1 MWSDLRYRVRALFR
15 RNAVE
20 AELDEEL
27 RFHLERQ
34 AEQYRQA
41 GMPPEEAARRARMAF
56 GGPEQIREECRDAR
70 GTRWLEDCM
79 QDLRYALRMMRKA
92 PGFAA
97 AATATIALGIGVS
110 TAMFSVTDAVLLRPL
125 PYKNQGRLVLTDTL
139 LSNADYGDLKSAFED
154 MSAVMV
160 YRAIVPRE
168 DGSAERG
175 TKGQVTTNFFGMM
188 GAKIAFGRDFT
199 DADGKPPARMEPL
212 YPPADGAVAIL
223 SNEYFER
230 RYGGNTAVLGQE
242 MLGGP
247 RIVGVLA
254 PGFRLLLPAGS
265 PDIWVV
271 NHRGYDAPNR
281 GELMLQAIGTMR
293 DGATLEQTQAQV
305 DSVVAGW
312 RIPRFRVGLKPWQK
326 TLAAEVRPALVALM
340 GSVIF
345 LLLIACANVAN
356 LLLVRASMRGRELGI
371 RAALGAGW
379 RRIAGQLLAEAG
391 LLVGFGTAMGVGL
404 AWAGVRALLVVA
416 PTNVPRL
423 ESVGIDWR
431 VRAYAALAG
440 LLECAARAA
449 LLAWRAARPDIMD
462 ALRHGGQAGGL
473 GAGRVLRD
481 GVVVAEVA
489 LSFVLLVGSGLMFRS
504 FLVLRSVH
512 PGYDPQGLLT
522 FLALGDARGFQQP
535 QRRLAFLGE
544 LEERL
549 RAIPGVESVG
559 ASLALP
565 LAGRPLMAGLQWGDE
580 EARANAARRAEGSTV
595 LPGYF
600 ETLRTRVMEGRTF
613 TGSDNA
619 AGRNVAVIDEALAAK
634 AWPQQSAIGK
644 RIFVNLPNAV
654 WLEVIGV
661 VAHQR
666 QGALAEAGR
675 EQIYLTDG
683 FFGMGISRHW
693 ALRTAGDPSKFGE
706 TVRAEVAKFAPGRL
720 AVTQMQTMDTTVER
734 AESGTR
740 FQFLLM
746 GVFAGIAA
754 LLAAVGLYGV
764 LSSVVRQRMPEIGVR
779 MAMGATPAGIF
790 KMVVGRGL
798 LLSAVGVAGGA
809 MAALMLTRA
818 MSSMLVGVTA
828 TDPATFAAM
837 VGLFFA
843 IAAVASWAP
852 ARRAAGV
859 DPNTTLRM
867 E

>member
-1 MWSDLRYRVRALFR
+1 M
-15 RNAVE
+15 
-20 AELDEEL
+20 
-27 RFHLERQ
+27 
-34 AEQYRQA
+34 
-41 GMPPEEAARRARMAF
+41 
-56 GGPEQIREECRDAR
+56 
-70 GTRWLEDCM
+70 
-79 QDLRYALRMMRKA
+79 RYALRMTRKA

-97 AATATIALGIGVS
+97 AAVATIALGIGVS

-139 LSNADYGDLKSAFED
+139 LSNADYWDLKTAFED
-154 MSAVMV
+154 MSAIMV

-168 DGSAERG
+168 DGSAERVS
-175 TKGQVTTNFFGMM
+175 KGQVTTNFFGMM
-188 GAKIAFGRDFT
+188 GAKIAFGRDFAN
-199 DADGKPPARMEPL
+199 ADGNPPARMEPL
-212 YPPADGAVAIL
+212 FPPPEGSVAIL
-223 SNEYFER
+223 SYEYFTR
-230 RYGGNTAVLGQE
+230 RYGGNTAVLGRE

-247 RIVGVLA
+247 KIVGVLA
-254 PGFRLLLPAGS
+254 PGFKLLLPGGS
-265 PDIWVV
+265 PDIWIP
-271 NHRGYDAPNR
+271 NNRGYDAPNR
-281 GELMLQAIGTMR
+281 GELMLEAIGAMR
-293 DGATLEQTQAQV
+293 DGVTLEQAQAQV

-312 RIPRFRVGLKPWQK
+312 RIPRFRVGLKLWHK
-326 TLAAEVRPALVALM
+326 ALAAEVRPTLVALM

-391 LLVGFGTAMGVGL
+391 LLVGFGTVLGVGL
-404 AWAGVRALLVVA
+404 AWVGVRTLLVFA
-416 PTNVPRL
+416 PSNVPRL

-431 VRAYAALAG
+431 VLAFAALAG
-440 LLECAARAA
+440 LLECAALAA
-449 LLAWRAARPDIMD
+449 LLAWRAARPDIMET
-462 ALRHGGQAGGL
+462 LRHGGHTGGL
-473 GAGRVLRD
+473 GTGRVLRD

-489 LSFVLLVGSGLMFRS
+489 LSFVLLIGSGLMFRS
-504 FLVLRSVH
+504 FLELRSVK
-512 PGYDPQGLLT
+512 PGYDPRGLLT
-522 FLALGDARGFQQP
+522 FMLVGDARGFEQP
-535 QRRLAFLGE
+535 QRRLAFIGE
-544 LEERL
+544 LEDRL

-565 LAGRPLMAGLQWGDE
+565 LAGRPLMSGLQWGDE
-580 EARANAARRAEGSTV
+580 EARANPRWRADVSTV

-600 ETLRTRVMEGRTF
+600 ETLRTRVIEGRTF

-619 AGRNVAVIDEALAAK
+619 PGRNVSVVDESLAAK
-634 AWPQQSAIGK
+634 AFPHQSAIGK

-666 QGALAEAGR
+666 QATLADAGW
-675 EQIYLTDG
+675 EQIYVTDG

-693 ALRTAGDPSKFGE
+693 ALRTAGDPTKYGDA
-706 TVRAEVAKFAPGRL
+706 VRAEVARFAPGRL
-720 AVTQMQTMDTTVER
+720 AVTEMQTMDTTVGR

-746 GVFAGIAA
+746 GVFAAIAA

-779 MAMGATPAGIF
+779 MALGATPSGIF

-798 LLSAVGVAGGA
+798 LLSALGVAGGFI
-809 MAALMLTRA
+809 AALVLTRA

-828 TDPATFAAM
+828 TDPATFAAI
-837 VGLFFA
+837 VGLLFA